1 MSSSAFIP
9 AALSCSFSPF
19 SIVEL
24 CVSFFSIVD
33 LVVDSSAMSIFC
45 YSTVSGLL
53 IIKYIIIIFYDLFT

>member
-1 MSSSAFIP
+1 VSSSAFIP

-33 LVVDSSAMSIFC
+33 LVVDSSAMSIF
-45 YSTVSGLL
+45 LL
-53 IIKYIIIIFYDLFT
+53 FYHFWSINNKIYYNNLL